1 MENVFPGNL
10 CVMKANIRHHQ
21 KKHHLAIQSMISSS
35 SANSE
40 HPWWSH
46 FSNELFRQYKFS
58 WSTHCCFNCISFLC
72 PLSKECFILDKTWR
86 DPKPLNFYQCHWS
99 PTKRKAFLYSACLE
113 LSLARSRLF
122 WPLMAPSGTFHLLQ
136 ATTSHNILTYK
147 FTITQRHVD
156 FITKLDKCYHKVGEL
171 CLITKWDK

>member
-1 MENVFPGNL
+1 
-10 CVMKANIRHHQ
+10 
-21 KKHHLAIQSMISSS
+21 MISSS

-40 HPWWSH
+40 HPRWSH

-86 DPKPLNFYQCHWS
+86 VRNHWTS
-99 PTKRKAFLYSACLE
+99 INVIGRRQRAFLYSTCLE
-113 LSLARSRLF
+113 LSLSRSRLF
-122 WPLMAPSGTFHLLQ
+122 WPLMASSGTFHFLQ

-147 FTITQRHVD
+147 FTITQRQVD
-156 FITKLDKCYHKVGEL
+156 FITKWDKCYHKVGEL
-171 CLITKWDK
+171 CFITKWNK